1 MKPSGKRKRLGRRS
15 VGRNPQRSVSILLLE
30 ACSALLQQ
38 GSAAPARFQ
47 ADSFA
52 WLPMS
57 QLTCLHPSS
66 ITGLRQWRPTGRSEV
81 RAGTFESI
89 VFHLKHSEIRE
100 RAGHSVSMGIK
111 ISNLFG

>member
-1 MKPSGKRKRLGRRS
+1 MKPSGNESGLAGGLSVATHRGVFQFYSLKRAAHSSTRLSSTGT
-15 VGRNPQRSVSILLLE
+15 LL
-30 ACSALLQQ
+30 
-38 GSAAPARFQ
+38 G
-47 ADSFA
+47 DSFA